1 MEKVKEL
8 LQLDKEAEETVS
20 RLTIHPHR
28 VGYERSFYN
37 DFGLRGIRV
46 DKVEPGFVS
55 CTFKVPPRLTDKN
68 GNLATGA
75 IANIVDEVGGSAVFV
90 IGVPMKV
97 SVDISISFLGTAKL
111 GVTNLIMNLSQI
123 EFFTIRLGNNRKDEL
138 EITSKAL
145 GERGGYAGTL
155 VHIRNK
161 ATGELIAEGRHS
173 LYGNESSKL
182 LFGNQSSK
190 L

>member
-8 LQLDKEAEETVS
+8 LQLDKEAEEIVS

-97 SVDISISFLGTAKL
+97 SVDMSISFLGAAKL
-111 GVTNLIMNLSQI
+111 G
-123 EFFTIRLGNNRKDEL
+123 DEL